1 MVTKAQLRILAWLD
15 RHPDSIVNAWDVPRD
30 ISLPGIAEGLG
41 VVRSALNL
49 PLSGLE
55 ESGLL
60 TKRMAHVI
68 GGGSRRRQVYHITTE
83 GRLQLANTTG
93 DFEKAPARQEII
105 GNPPII
111 ENIFGR
117 SDEREK
123 CLELLQ
129 NSSLMVTGMPGIGKS
144 AFVVSLCQELASQYT
159 IRWANANAFSDYQ
172 SIIKSW
178 FGDEIIPRDIKSFT
192 MAVSQSKTVLV
203 IDDINQVNERHK
215 KGVIALVE
223 TLCLESNI
231 RLILISRESTLT
243 YSGELKFKLDALDL
257 ASCCMMLG
265 QETELSVREQI
276 ATSLGNHPLAL
287 KLYQPE
293 YNIPESSNDVID
305 YVENV
310 VLKPLSPQQKEQIT
324 NLSLEPGLVDAD
336 HSVIA
341 DAAKFLDE
349 QNLLLWGGDLLQIQ
363 HLIRNVVRNKL
374 TDEQRQSGHEF
385 LANHWRSKTSPN
397 ASENYLY
404 HLANSNLVAFVE
416 YMSNNLDSLEQ
427 FNSTAIA
434 AIVNSSIEQNEH
446 SEELI
451 YLECKIAAYRL
462 EPDIIRENLIYLRDK
477 HSIEMEF
484 VLAKIEARIEDCD
497 ALLDEV
503 LKNCTPLEGVRTLI
517 SLANQCLEDR
527 LPGERI
533 SQANLDR
540 VENYLS
546 QISLADLQEGR
557 QSVIVAISLIRFSIA
572 LNRQDYSAT
581 SEILQ
586 SLTTIGS
593 IDDSVI
599 VHLQAKIELE
609 RYHNGLISLDEVSD
623 IVDSHCE
630 LIRHRLVAESIR
642 LRFVESLVFNN
653 EAVAKSQFETLKKP
667 ELFARSNT
675 SIRYS
680 ARWWL
685 LHSQIYPNQNVASLS
700 ESLVQFRNAGC
711 SSVATKLERKLHAQI

>member
-15 RHPDSIVNAWDVPRD
+15 RHPDSIVNAWDVTRE

-49 PLSGLE
+49 PLGGLE

-68 GGGSRRRQVYHITTE
+68 GGGSRRRQVYHITSE
-83 GRLQLANTTG
+83 GRLQLANTTEG
-93 DFEKAPARQEII
+93 FEKAPARQEII
-105 GNPPII
+105 GNPPIV
-111 ENIFGR
+111 ERIFGR

-129 NSSLMVTGMPGIGKS
+129 NNSLMVTGMPGIGKS
-144 AFVVSLCQELASQYT
+144 AFVVSLCQELASEYT
-159 IRWANANAFSDYQ
+159 VRWANASAFSDYQ

-178 FGDEIIPRDIKSFT
+178 FGDEIIPLDIKSFT

-203 IDDINQVNERHK
+203 IDDINQVNKRHK

-243 YSGELKFKLDALDL
+243 YGGALNFKLDALDM

-265 QETELSVREQI
+265 QEMELSVREQI

-293 YNIPESSNDVID
+293 YNVPESSNDIID

-310 VLKPLSPQQKEQIT
+310 VLKPLSPQQKDQIT
-324 NLSLEPGLVDAD
+324 NLALEPGLVDAE

-363 HLIRNVVRNKL
+363 HLIRNVVRNQL
-374 TDEQRQSGHEF
+374 TEEQRQSGHEF
-385 LANHWRSKTSPN
+385 LANHWRSKTSVN
-397 ASENYLY
+397 AAENYLY
-404 HLANSNLVAFVE
+404 HLANSNLLGFVE
-416 YMSNNLDSLEQ
+416 YMSKNLDSLEQ
-427 FNSTAIA
+427 FNSAAIA

-462 EPDIIRENLIYLRDK
+462 EPDIIRENLNYLGDK

-484 VLAKIEARIEDCD
+484 VLATMEGRIEDCD

-503 LKNCTPLEGVRTLI
+503 VENSSPLEGVRTLI
-517 SLANQCLEDR
+517 SLANRCLEDR

-533 SQANLDR
+533 SQVNLDR

-546 QISLADLQEGR
+546 NISLADLHEGR

-586 SLTTIGS
+586 SLSTIGP

-599 VHLQAKIELE
+599 LHLQAKIEIE
-609 RYHNGLISLDEVSD
+609 RYHNGLMSLDEVSD
-623 IVDSHCE
+623 IVDSHCQ
-630 LIRHRLVAESIR
+630 LIGHRLVAESIR
-642 LRFVESLVFNN
+642 LRFVESLVFKN

-667 ELFARSNT
+667 ESFLRSNT
-675 SIRYS
+675 SVRYS

-685 LHSQIYPNQNVASLS
+685 LHSQIYPNQSVASLS

-711 SSVATKLERKLHAQI
+711 SSVVTKLELKLHAQI